1 MSLQSLLAVTQ
12 RLNAAM
18 EALAAVSAELQLRQS
33 GAPADPRVRACLT
46 DVIENIEPGLLD
58 GLSGDQQA
66 IALASINAFF
76 RQALDLIDDPGRPPG
91 WSFKHPAI
99 LQAYGQMSR
108 GVIHAIDE
116 LAPQV
121 PEFNDTLRR
130 PGAFLD
136 VGTGVGWLAIE
147 AARTWPALRVV
158 GIDPWEPSL
167 ELARQNLA
175 TVGMASRIELRRQRL
190 ENVPD
195 RDAFTLAWLAGPF
208 LPPEIIA
215 PALTTIRDALK
226 PGGWLV
232 FGLFAAP
239 PDPLGQALTALKVV
253 RSGGHPW
260 RNEDVER
267 KMRDA
272 GFEEIKSFTPPHLA
286 RFTVGKRPH

>member
-1 MSLQSLLAVTQ
+1 MSLQSLLTISQ
-12 RLNAAM
+12 RLNVSM
-18 EALAAVSAELQLRQS
+18 EALAAISAELRLRQS
-33 GAPADPRVRACLT
+33 DAPADARVRARLR
-46 DVIENIEPGLLD
+46 DILENIEPGLLD

-66 IALASINAFF
+66 TVLGSINAFF
-76 RQALDLIDDPGRPPG
+76 RQALDLIDDPGRSPG
-91 WSFKHPAI
+91 WSFKDPAI
-99 LQAYGQMSR
+99 LQSYGQMSR
-108 GVIHAIDE
+108 GVVHAIDE
-116 LAPQV
+116 LAPQL

-167 ELARQNLA
+167 NLARQNLA
-175 TVGMASRIELRRQRL
+175 NAGMASRVELRAQRL
-190 ENVPD
+190 EDLSD

-208 LPPEIIA
+208 LPPEIIST
-215 PALTTIRDALK
+215 ALTTIRNALK

-232 FGLFAAP
+232 FGLFASP

-260 RNEDVER
+260 SNEDVEG

-272 GFEEIKSFTPPHLA
+272 GFEEMKSFTPLHLA
-286 RFTVGKRPH
+286 RFTVGRRPH